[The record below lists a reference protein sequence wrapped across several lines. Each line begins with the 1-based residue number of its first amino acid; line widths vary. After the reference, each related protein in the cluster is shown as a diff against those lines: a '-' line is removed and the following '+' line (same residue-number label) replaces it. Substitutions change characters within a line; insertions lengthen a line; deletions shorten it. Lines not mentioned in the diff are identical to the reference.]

1 MNLHQY
7 TVLPLLT
14 IALTALN
21 PFVTNASVLN
31 IERDR
36 TDFNKIAS
44 KKKPPVRVKK
54 PAQSQVNCTLVRGEE
69 WSSVNDTIS
78 VGLKAFT
85 AFSSLH
91 LPGYT
96 PSHLY
101 TCKIIVNSG
110 NIRYVYA
117 LPDNSGLTNVKINA
131 YLDGKQ
137 VTSIN
142 LNRGEA
148 DTIDLNTSG
157 AKSFAI
163 SIDANGLGQFDSGGY
178 VYAIKE

>member
-21 PFVTNASVLN
+21 PFVTNASVLK

-78 VGLKAFT
+78 VGLKAFI
-85 AFSSLH
+85 AVLSRI
-91 LPGYT
+91 
-96 PSHLY
+96 
-101 TCKIIVNSG
+101 K
-110 NIRYVYA
+110 R
-117 LPDNSGLTNVKINA
+117 INQI
-131 YLDGKQ
+131 Y
-137 VTSIN
+137 
-142 LNRGEA
+142 
-148 DTIDLNTSG
+148 
-157 AKSFAI
+157 
-163 SIDANGLGQFDSGGY
+163 
-178 VYAIKE
+178 